1 MFRARLVLLALIAYS
16 ASTLAKDQSYAGWQ
30 IYPGAK
36 GSPTIELPTGQGPW
50 RLLHHDGSLIVEI
63 PQPSLKRGYIFNF
76 GECRIDGVLRQDLI
90 ASVRHV
96 ATVEWSEDVS
106 EIWIADPKEKR
117 FVRRGGN
124 GVRCRNEGY
133 GV

>member
-1 MFRARLVLLALIAYS
+1 MFRARLVLLSLFVFTDGA
-16 ASTLAKDQSYAGWQ
+16 LAKNQTYAGWQ

-36 GSPTIELPTGQGPW
+36 DSPGIELPTEKGPW
-50 RLLHHDGSLIVEI
+50 RLVSHDGSLIVEI
-63 PQPSLKRGYIFNF
+63 PQPSLKRGYIFNL
-76 GECRIDGVLRQDLI
+76 GEYRIDGVLRQDLI

-96 ATVEWSEDVS
+96 VTIEWSADVS
-106 EIWIADPKEKR
+106 ELWIADPKKKR